1 MTKGVG
7 CLYYDWTILLMI
19 PGLLLGLWAQARVK
33 NAFEKYAKVRTM
45 RGTASQELVAELL
58 ARQGV
63 VDITITP
70 TQGTLTDH
78 YDPSSNTLRL
88 SQGVYGSNSVAAVG
102 IAAHEAGH
110 ALQKEQGYGLL
121 SLRSVMVPVVNIGSH
136 LAWPIFVL
144 GIIASWKPLMYA
156 GIGVFAAVV
165 LFSLITLPVE
175 FDASRRAN
183 LMLSESGYFFQEEL
197 NGVRSVL
204 NAAALTYVASFVSA
218 ALQLLRLI
226 LIARRRNN

>member
-1 MTKGVG
+1 M
-7 CLYYDWTILLMI
+7 LFDWTMILIL

-33 NAFEKYAKVRTM
+33 NAFEKYSKVHTQ
-45 RGTASQELVAELL
+45 RGIPSQELVRQLL
-58 ARQGV
+58 SRQGV
-63 VDITITP
+63 VDIAISP
-70 TQGTLTDH
+70 TQGTLSDH

-88 SQGVYGSNSVAAVG
+88 SQGVFGSDSVAAVG

-121 SLRSVMVPVVNIGSH
+121 SLRSLMVPVVNIGSN

-144 GIIASWKPLMYA
+144 GIIFSWKPLMYA
-156 GIGVFAAVV
+156 GIATFAAVV
-165 LFSLITLPVE
+165 VFSLITLPVE

-183 LMLSESGYFFQEEL
+183 GMLSESGYFTQEEL

-204 NAAALTYVASFVSA
+204 NAAALTYVASFISTL
-218 ALQLLRLI
+218 LQLLRLM
-226 LIARRRNN
+226 LIARRRND

>member
-70 TQGTLTDH
+70 TQVTLTDH

-121 SLRSVMVPVVNIGSH
+121 SLRSVMVPVVNIGSY

-156 GIGVFAAVV
+156 GIAVFAGP
-165 LFSLITLPVE
+165 T
-175 FDASRRAN
+175 
-183 LMLSESGYFFQEEL
+183 
-197 NGVRSVL
+197 
-204 NAAALTYVASFVSA
+204 
-218 ALQLLRLI
+218 
-226 LIARRRNN
+226 

>member
-1 MTKGVG
+1 M
-7 CLYYDWTILLMI
+7 LFDWTMILIL

-33 NAFEKYAKVRTM
+33 NAFEKYSKVHTQ
-45 RGTASQELVAELL
+45 RGIPSQELVRQLL
-58 ARQGV
+58 SRQGV
-63 VDITITP
+63 VDIAISP
-70 TQGTLTDH
+70 TQGTLSDH

-88 SQGVYGSNSVAAVG
+88 SQGVFGSDSVAAVG

-121 SLRSVMVPVVNIGSH
+121 SLRSLMVPVVNIGSN

-144 GIIASWKPLMYA
+144 GIIFSWKPLMYA
-156 GIGVFAAVV
+156 GIATFAAVV
-165 LFSLITLPVE
+165 VFSLITLPVE

-183 LMLSESGYFFQEEL
+183 VMLSESGYFTQEEL

-204 NAAALTYVASFVSA
+204 NAAALTYVASFISTL
-218 ALQLLRLI
+218 LQLLRLV
-226 LIARRRNN
+226 LIARRRND